1 MSNLCTIK
9 ELSSLTGYSLATIHR
24 HRKDNV
30 LRIAAAVRK
39 VPGLGLRVD
48 LDAAEKYVR
57 AARPGIIRMG
67 PVWRYEVPAVGEI
80 PHKHL
85 MRRDNPQVA
94 ECGARGPFLSST
106 HAFKHCLTCRA
117 RARERGVAYD
127 ES

>member
-30 LRIAAAVRK
+30 LRIASAVRK
-39 VPGLGLRVD
+39 VPGMGLRVD
-48 LDAAEKYVR
+48 LDAAEKYVKT
-57 AARPGIIRMG
+57 ARPGIIRMG
-67 PVWRYEVPAVGEI
+67 PVWRYEVTLNGEL
-80 PHKHL
+80 PHKHI

-127 ES
+127 EC